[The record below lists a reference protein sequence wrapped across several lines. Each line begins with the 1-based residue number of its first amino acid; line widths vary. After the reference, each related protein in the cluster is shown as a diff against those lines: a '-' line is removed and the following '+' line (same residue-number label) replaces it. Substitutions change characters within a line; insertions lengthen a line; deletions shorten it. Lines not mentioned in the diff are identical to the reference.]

1 MKRGKLSWA
10 VKALKKAWDM
20 IPSKVKVAVGG
31 VAGFAK
37 LLDFIDH
44 YTGAVEDAV
53 YEGLI
58 ALGVNKTVAWWIMK
72 ILTSIAL

>member
-1 MKRGKLSWA
+1 M
-10 VKALKKAWDM
+10 
-20 IPSKVKVAVGG
+20 
-31 VAGFAK
+31 AGFAK

-72 ILTSIAL
+72 ILTSLAF